1 MAKRR
6 KPNRNPDHGQGL
18 LKRLAERPVTLQARK
33 DQPPEV
39 YHLMNFEI
47 TWDVMPD
54 PALDALPK
62 AMRDRMQKLFKLVQ
76 KKPNSVVA
84 ELRELAARHPEVP
97 CFTNWLISA
106 LRDGTKADQDEALSL
121 CEQMFRDMPGYFF
134 ARTTLADLLLDR
146 GKVDEAAGL
155 LFVPGHS
162 ISTLYPTRKVFH
174 ISEIRHWAYLSARAK
189 ILLGEPE
196 IANSYRDMLEQLEP
210 DSPAVRELNDML
222 DGEKSDIMRMLA
234 NLRKFTVKAQERAE
248 KREERPKT
256 KEPAKSPTKPAS
268 KPPAKSAADPG
279 QLDFFE

>member
-6 KPNRNPDHGQGL
+6 KPNRNPDHGKGL
-18 LKRLAERPVTLQARK
+18 LKRLAERPVILQARK

-234 NLRKFTVKAQERAE
+234 NLRKFTVKAPERAE
-248 KREERPKT
+248 KREERRKT
-256 KEPAKSPTKPAS
+256 TEPVKAPVKPAS
-268 KPPAKSAADPG
+268 KPPAKSAAHPG
-279 QLDFFE
+279 QLDLFE